1 MKAMARSFALSLM
14 ILVSGGCATNVESL
28 VHMPQVELR
37 DVKVMGLGFSNQT
50 FLLSFSVT
58 NPNPFPLPVND
69 VTYGLKLDGQRFASG
84 RTPSKFSVP
93 ADGVTQF
100 AISVELNLLQTAP
113 RLLAIVR
120 DGNGESLSYELEGEF
135 GIDIPLAPP
144 VAYRHSGS
152 IRIGSGA
159 F

>member
-1 MKAMARSFALSLM
+1 MKACLRSIALSL
-14 ILVSGGCATNVESL
+14 LVIAGGCATSVEDL
-28 VHMPQVELR
+28 VDMPRVELR
-37 DVKVMGLGFSNQT
+37 DVKVLGLGFNNQT

-69 VTYGLKLDGQRFASG
+69 VSYALELDGQRFASG
-84 RTPSKFSVP
+84 RTPSEFSVP
-93 ADGVTQF
+93 ADGVSRF

-120 DGNGESLSYELEGEF
+120 DGNGEAMRYALEGEF
-135 GIDIPLAPP
+135 GIDMPLAPRVP
-144 VAYRHSGS
+144 YRHSGT
-152 IRIGSGA
+152 IRIGADA